1 MTNEEL
7 VALIQAGDHVR
18 DNMGLLYQQNRRF
31 ITGIALPFSNSVEL
45 DDLMQ
50 EAYFGL
56 EKAVSKYD
64 PTLGYAFL
72 TYAENHIRLSI
83 QRYCQ
88 NCGRLKRV
96 PVHVLEQISKYQKF
110 RSDFQAV
117 VGDEPT
123 DEEYCC
129 YLGIENRRLKELRKY
144 MTGSETA
151 SLDGIV
157 PGTEDF
163 TLADVIADDFN
174 LEESVCDTL
183 ADEQAK
189 TTIWGAVSDLG
200 GNASEVVQG
209 YYKNGET
216 LQGISDR
223 LEVSI
228 ERVRQIK
235 NRAISNLRRNRKL
248 KEAAEV
254 YGYGCAQAY
263 HCGLGHFKN
272 TGTSATEY
280 LALKHI
286 EQERS
291 IQKASKEI
299 RGLNALVTLSSHRIK
314 GRDGYTPVGLQN
326 VDKVLARAEALLKE
340 VDKEIKKAKLKGA

>member
-7 VALIQAGDHVR
+7 VDLIQAGDHVQ

-31 ITGIALPFSNSVEL
+31 ITGIALPFSSSVEL

-123 DEEYCC
+123 DEEYCF

-263 HCGLGHFKN
+263 PEAPVSVERAIYQCGACGKLESRLAVTVKAPVPVPILQRCDCG
-272 TGTSATEY
+272 ATM
-280 LALKHI
+280 
-286 EQERS
+286 
-291 IQKASKEI
+291 
-299 RGLNALVTLSSHRIK
+299 HRIRSGK
-314 GRDGYTPVGLQN
+314 DMVCPACRKP
-326 VDKVLARAEALLKE
+326 LKKTD
-340 VDKEIKKAKLKGA
+340 VVAVVRWD

>member
-7 VALIQAGDHVR
+7 VALIQAGDHVQ

-123 DEEYCC
+123 DEEYCF

-263 HCGLGHFKN
+263 YWGLGHFKN

-286 EQERS
+286 EQEQSRKNS
-291 IQKASKEI
+291 AKEI
-299 RGLNALVTLSSHRIK
+299 RGISTFAQVSSARMKKENGTVPIGLKKLQKTIK
-314 GRDGYTPVGLQN
+314 Q
-326 VDKVLARAEALLKE
+326 AEALLREADELTKRR
-340 VDKEIKKAKLKGA
+340 

>member
-1 MTNEEL
+1 
-7 VALIQAGDHVR
+7 
-18 DNMGLLYQQNRRF
+18 
-31 ITGIALPFSNSVEL
+31 
-45 DDLMQ
+45 
-50 EAYFGL
+50 
-56 EKAVSKYD
+56 
-64 PTLGYAFL
+64 
-72 TYAENHIRLSI
+72 
-83 QRYCQ
+83 
-88 NCGRLKRV
+88 
-96 PVHVLEQISKYQKF
+96 
-110 RSDFQAV
+110 
-117 VGDEPT
+117 
-123 DEEYCC
+123 
-129 YLGIENRRLKELRKY
+129 

-235 NRAISNLRRNRKL
+235 NRTISNLRRNRKL

-263 HCGLGHFKN
+263 HWGLGHFKN

-286 EQERS
+286 EQEQSRKNS
-291 IQKASKEI
+291 AKEI
-299 RGLNALVTLSSHRIK
+299 RGISTFTQVSSARMKKENGTVPIGLKKLQKTIK
-314 GRDGYTPVGLQN
+314 Q
-326 VDKVLARAEALLKE
+326 AEALLREADALTKRR
-340 VDKEIKKAKLKGA
+340 

>member
-1 MTNEEL
+1 MYKR
-7 VALIQAGDHVR
+7 Q
-18 DNMGLLYQQNRRF
+18 
-31 ITGIALPFSNSVEL
+31 
-45 DDLMQ
+45 
-50 EAYFGL
+50 
-56 EKAVSKYD
+56 
-64 PTLGYAFL
+64 
-72 TYAENHIRLSI
+72 
-83 QRYCQ
+83 CQ

-123 DEEYCC
+123 DEEYCF

-151 SLDGIV
+151 SLEGIV

-254 YGYGCAQAY
+254 YGYGCAQA
-263 HCGLGHFKN
+263 L
-272 TGTSATEY
+272 S
-280 LALKHI
+280 LIHI
-286 EQERS
+286 SEPTR
-291 IQKASKEI
+291 
-299 RGLNALVTLSSHRIK
+299 
-314 GRDGYTPVGLQN
+314 P
-326 VDKVLARAEALLKE
+326 
-340 VDKEIKKAKLKGA
+340 

>member
-7 VALIQAGDHVR
+7 VALIQAGDHVQ

-31 ITGIALPFSNSVEL
+31 ITGIALPFSSSVEL

-123 DEEYCC
+123 DEEYCF
-129 YLGIENRRLKELRKY
+129 YLGIENRRLKELRTY

-151 SLDGIV
+151 SLEGIV

-263 HCGLGHFKN
+263 HWGLGHFKN

-286 EQERS
+286 EQEQSR
-291 IQKASKEI
+291 K
-299 RGLNALVTLSSHRIK
+299 N
-314 GRDGYTPVGLQN
+314 
-326 VDKVLARAEALLKE
+326 
-340 VDKEIKKAKLKGA
+340 

>member
-7 VALIQAGDHVR
+7 VALIQAGGHVSE
-18 DNMGLLYQQNRRF
+18 NMTMLYQQNRRF
-31 ITGIALPFSNSVEL
+31 IAGIALPFSNSSDLE
-45 DDLMQ
+45 DLMQ

-56 EKAVSKYD
+56 ERAVSKYD
-64 PTLGYAFL
+64 ASLGYKFL
-72 TYAENHIRLSI
+72 TYAENWIRQSL

-88 NCGRLKRV
+88 NNGNLKRM
-96 PVHVLEQISKYQKF
+96 PIHVLEQISQYQKF

-123 DEEYCC
+123 DEEYC
-129 YLGIENRRLKELRKY
+129 YHLGIKKQRLKELRKY
-144 MTGSETA
+144 MISTETV

-235 NRAISNLRRNRKL
+235 NRAISNLRRNKKL

-263 HCGLGHFKN
+263 HWGLGHFKN

-286 EQERS
+286 EQEQSRKNS
-291 IQKASKEI
+291 AKEI
-299 RGLNALVTLSSHRIK
+299 RGISTFAQVSSSRMKKENGTVPIGLKKLQKTIK
-314 GRDGYTPVGLQN
+314 Q
-326 VDKVLARAEALLKE
+326 AEALLREADALTKRR
-340 VDKEIKKAKLKGA
+340 